1 MSAYNSFLIKHFY
14 DKNDNSKAVVC
25 KVTGIIPTKDNKGSL
40 YVFNNEA
47 HVALNDRETVKNF
60 FINILKNGYCN
71 GIPQEIGSVDD
82 RTITSFMIDLRNI
95 NEYENF
101 ANDVVIAYNEAKNT
115 FEEEHKSIFAKN
127 FELTTAVISIIK
139 HVKSDYSEKLGDAQ
153 IIYFDVYSSGYCDG
167 YLTMALEDKKYPF
180 IDFVKMTGFSSS
192 EDLKVAGSVI
202 NGINAGFIKP
212 APFTLGPIVFN
223 PIGNDSVDLDSS
235 GMIINY
241 IGLLRNNPTNF
252 KEFRIYAT
260 LKFSPKTQ
268 DGKFIGRSQEA
279 YDKFVEFIKL
289 TNEQSKTG
297 KELSETIYLP
307 FLFESAK
314 IEVQGTNPDN
324 IKAVDIATILYKA
337 FINLTIENFE
347 ALSNDSIIDPSNIN
361 IESDNVCT
369 VKFKT
374 ENSVYLT
381 PIFTNSHIK

>member
-1 MSAYNSFLIKHFY
+1 MSAYNSFFIKYFY
-14 DKNDNSKAVVC
+14 DKNDNTKVVVC
-25 KVTGIIPTKDNKGSL
+25 KVTEIIPTKDNKGSL

-47 HVALNDRETVKNF
+47 HVDLNDREITKNF

-71 GIPQEIGSVDD
+71 GIPKEIGDLDD

-95 NEYENF
+95 NDYENF
-101 ANDVVIAYNEAKNT
+101 VNDVIIAYNEAKNT
-115 FEEEHKSIFAKN
+115 IEEEINSKN
-127 FELTTAVISIIK
+127 FELATAIISIIK
-139 HVKSDYSEKLGDAQ
+139 HMKYDYSEKLSDAQ
-153 IIYFDVYSSGYCDG
+153 IIYFDVYASGYCDG

-180 IDFVKMTGFSSS
+180 IDFEKMTGYCTS

-235 GMIINY
+235 GIIINY

-260 LKFSPKTQ
+260 LKFSPNTK

-297 KELSETIYLP
+297 KELSEAIYLP
-307 FLFESAK
+307 FLFESVK

-381 PIFTNSHIK
+381 PIFINSHIK

>member
-47 HVALNDRETVKNF
+47 HVDLNDREITKNF

-71 GIPQEIGSVDD
+71 GIPKEIGDLDD

-95 NEYENF
+95 NDYENF
-101 ANDVVIAYNEAKNT
+101 VNDVIIAYNEAKNT
-115 FEEEHKSIFAKN
+115 IEEEINSKN
-127 FELTTAVISIIK
+127 FELATAIISIIK
-139 HVKSDYSEKLGDAQ
+139 HMKYDYSEKLSDAQ
-153 IIYFDVYSSGYCDG
+153 IIYFDVYASGYCDG

-180 IDFVKMTGFSSS
+180 IDFEKMTGYCTS

-235 GMIINY
+235 GIIINY

-260 LKFSPKTQ
+260 LKFSPNTK

-381 PIFTNSHIK
+381 PIFINSHIK

>member
-14 DKNDNSKAVVC
+14 DKNDDSKAVVC
-25 KVTGIIPTKDNKGSL
+25 KVTGIVPTKENKGSL

-60 FINILKNGYCN
+60 FINVLKNGYCN
-71 GIPQEIGSVDD
+71 GIPQEIGSADD

-101 ANDVVIAYNEAKNT
+101 TNDVIIAYNEAKNSFDGELFFT
-115 FEEEHKSIFAKN
+115 KN
-127 FELTTAVISIIK
+127 FELTTAIISIIK
-139 HVKSDYSEKLGDAQ
+139 HIKSDYSEKLGDAQ
-153 IIYFDVYSSGYCDG
+153 IIYFDVYTSGYCDG
-167 YLTMALEDKKYPF
+167 YLTMVLENKKYPF
-180 IDFVKMTGFSSS
+180 IDFEKMTGFSTS
-192 EDLKVAGSVI
+192 EDLKVAGGVI

-223 PIGNDSVDLDSS
+223 PIGNDSVDLDSN

-241 IGLLRNNPTNF
+241 IGLLRNDPTNF

-289 TNEQSKTG
+289 TNEQVKTG
-297 KELSETIYLP
+297 KELSETVYLP
-307 FLFESAK
+307 FVFDSAK
-314 IEVQGTNPDN
+314 IEIQGTNPDH

-347 ALSNDSIIDPSNIN
+347 ALADDSVIDPSNI
-361 IESDNVCT
+361 IVDSDDVCT

-381 PIFTNSHIK
+381 PIFSNTFMK

>member
-14 DKNDNSKAVVC
+14 DKNDNSKAAVC

-71 GIPQEIGSVDD
+71 GLPQEIGSVDD

-95 NEYENF
+95 NEYVNF

-115 FEEEHKSIFAKN
+115 IEEEPILTKN
-127 FELTTAVISIIK
+127 FELATAVISIIK
-139 HVKSDYSEKLGDAQ
+139 HVKSDYAEKLGDAQ
-153 IIYFDVYSSGYCDG
+153 IIYFDVYTSGYCDG
-167 YLTMALEDKKYPF
+167 YLTMVLEGKKYSF
-180 IDFVKMTGFSSS
+180 IDFEKMTGFSTS
-192 EDLKVAGSVI
+192 EDLKVAGSVT

-223 PIGNDSVDLDSS
+223 PIGNDSIDLDSN

-241 IGLLRNNPTNF
+241 IGLLRNDPTNF

-268 DGKFIGRSQEA
+268 DGKFIGRSLEA

-297 KELSETIYLP
+297 EELSKTVYLP
-307 FLFESAK
+307 FLFDSAK
-314 IEVQGTNPDN
+314 IEIQGTNPDHV
-324 IKAVDIATILYKA
+324 KAVDIATILYKA

-347 ALSNDSIIDPSNIN
+347 ALTNDSVIDPSNI
-361 IESDNVCT
+361 IVESDDVCT
-369 VKFKT
+369 AKFKT

-381 PIFTNSHIK
+381 PIFENTSIK

>member
-1 MSAYNSFLIKHFY
+1 MSAYNSFFIKYFY

-25 KVTGIIPTKDNKGSL
+25 KVTEIIPTKDNKGSL

-47 HVALNDRETVKNF
+47 HVALNARETVKNF

-71 GIPQEIGSVDD
+71 GIPKEIGDWDD

-95 NEYENF
+95 NDYENF
-101 ANDVVIAYNEAKNT
+101 VNDVIIAYNEAKNT
-115 FEEEHKSIFAKN
+115 IEKEINSKN
-127 FELTTAVISIIK
+127 FELATAIISIIK
-139 HVKSDYSEKLGDAQ
+139 HMKYDYSEKLGDAQ
-153 IIYFDVYSSGYCDG
+153 IIYFDVYASGYCDG

-180 IDFVKMTGFSSS
+180 IDFEKMTGYCTS

-202 NGINAGFIKP
+202 NGINVGFIKP

-260 LKFSPKTQ
+260 LKFSPNTK

-289 TNEQSKTG
+289 TNEQSKTD
-297 KELSETIYLP
+297 KELSEAIYLP

-324 IKAVDIATILYKA
+324 IKAIDIATILYKA

-347 ALSNDSIIDPSNIN
+347 ALSNDSIIDPSNLN

-381 PIFTNSHIK
+381 PIFTNLHIK

>member
-14 DKNDNSKAVVC
+14 DKNDDSKSVVC
-25 KVTGIIPTKDNKGSL
+25 KVTGIVPTKDNKGSL

-60 FINILKNGYCN
+60 FINVLKNGYCN
-71 GIPQEIGSVDD
+71 GIPQEIGSADD

-101 ANDVVIAYNEAKNT
+101 ANDVIIAYNEAKNSFDSELFLT
-115 FEEEHKSIFAKN
+115 KN
-127 FELTTAVISIIK
+127 FELTTAIISIIK
-139 HVKSDYSEKLGDAQ
+139 HIKSDYSEKLGDAQ

-167 YLTMALEDKKYPF
+167 YLTMALKDKKYPF

-192 EDLKVAGSVI
+192 EDLKVAGSI
-202 NGINAGFIKP
+202 TNGINAGFIKP
-212 APFTLGPIVFN
+212 APFTLGPIIFN
-223 PIGNDSVDLDSS
+223 PIGNDSVDLDSN

-241 IGLLRNNPTNF
+241 IGLIRKDPTNF

-260 LKFSPKTQ
+260 LKFSPNTQ

-279 YDKFVEFIKL
+279 YDKFVEFIKS

-297 KELSETIYLP
+297 KELPVTIYLP
-307 FLFESAK
+307 FLFDSAK
-314 IEVQGTNPDN
+314 IEIQGTNPDHV
-324 IKAVDIATILYKA
+324 KAIDIATILYKA

-347 ALSNDSIIDPSNIN
+347 ALSDDSVIDPSNI
-361 IESDNVCT
+361 IVESDNVCT

-381 PIFTNSHIK
+381 PIFVNSYIE

>member
-14 DKNDNSKAVVC
+14 DKNDNSKAAVC

-47 HVALNDRETVKNF
+47 HIALNERETVKNF

-71 GIPQEIGSVDD
+71 GLPQEIGSVDD

-95 NEYENF
+95 NEYVNF

-115 FEEEHKSIFAKN
+115 IEEEPILTKN
-127 FELTTAVISIIK
+127 FELATAVISIIK
-139 HVKSDYSEKLGDAQ
+139 HVKSDYVEKLGDAQ
-153 IIYFDVYSSGYCDG
+153 IIYFDVYTSGYCDG
-167 YLTMALEDKKYPF
+167 YLTMALEGKKYPF
-180 IDFVKMTGFSSS
+180 IDFEKMTGFSTS
-192 EDLKVAGSVI
+192 EDLKVAGSVT
-202 NGINAGFIKP
+202 NGINASFIKP

-223 PIGNDSVDLDSS
+223 PIGNDSVDLDSN

-241 IGLLRNNPTNF
+241 IGLLRNDPTNF

-260 LKFSPKTQ
+260 LKFSPKTP
-268 DGKFIGRSQEA
+268 DGKFIGRSLEA

-297 KELSETIYLP
+297 KELSKPVYLP
-307 FLFESAK
+307 FLFDSAK
-314 IEVQGTNPDN
+314 IEIQGTNPDHV
-324 IKAVDIATILYKA
+324 KAVDIATILYKA

-347 ALSNDSIIDPSNIN
+347 ALANDSVIDPSNI
-361 IESDNVCT
+361 IVESDDVCT
-369 VKFKT
+369 AKFKT

-381 PIFTNSHIK
+381 PIFENTSIK

>member
-14 DKNDNSKAVVC
+14 DKNDNSKAAVC

-71 GIPQEIGSVDD
+71 GLPQEIGSVDD

-95 NEYENF
+95 NEYVNF
-101 ANDVVIAYNEAKNT
+101 ANDVVIAYDEAKNT
-115 FEEEHKSIFAKN
+115 IEEEPILTKN
-127 FELTTAVISIIK
+127 FELATAVISIIK

-153 IIYFDVYSSGYCDG
+153 IIYFDVYTSGYCDG
-167 YLTMALEDKKYPF
+167 YLTMALEGKKYPF
-180 IDFVKMTGFSSS
+180 IDFEKMTGFSTS
-192 EDLKVAGSVI
+192 EDLKVAGSLT

-223 PIGNDSVDLDSS
+223 PIGNDSIDLDSN

-241 IGLLRNNPTNF
+241 IGLLRNDPTNF

-260 LKFSPKTQ
+260 LKFSPKTP
-268 DGKFIGRSQEA
+268 DGKFIGRSLEA

-297 KELSETIYLP
+297 EELSKTVYLP
-307 FLFESAK
+307 FLFDSAK
-314 IEVQGTNPDN
+314 IEIQGTNPDHV
-324 IKAVDIATILYKA
+324 KAVDIATILYKA

-347 ALSNDSIIDPSNIN
+347 ALSNDSVIDPSNI
-361 IESDNVCT
+361 IVESDDVCT
-369 VKFKT
+369 AKFKT

-381 PIFTNSHIK
+381 PIFENTSIK

>member
-1 MSAYNSFLIKHFY
+1 MSAYNSFFIKYFY

-25 KVTGIIPTKDNKGSL
+25 KVTEIIPTKDNKGSL

-47 HVALNDRETVKNF
+47 HVALNDREIVKNF

-71 GIPQEIGSVDD
+71 GIPKEIGDWDD

-95 NEYENF
+95 NDYENF
-101 ANDVVIAYNEAKNT
+101 VNDVIIAYNEAKNT
-115 FEEEHKSIFAKN
+115 FEEEINSKN
-127 FELTTAVISIIK
+127 FELATAIISIIK
-139 HVKSDYSEKLGDAQ
+139 HMKYDYSEKLGDAQ
-153 IIYFDVYSSGYCDG
+153 IIYFDVYASGYCDG

-192 EDLKVAGSVI
+192 EDLKVAGSVV

-235 GMIINY
+235 GIVINY

-260 LKFSPKTQ
+260 LKFSPNTK

-297 KELSETIYLP
+297 KELSEAIYLP

-324 IKAVDIATILYKA
+324 IKAIDIATILYKA

-347 ALSNDSIIDPSNIN
+347 ALSNDSIIDPSNFN

>member
-1 MSAYNSFLIKHFY
+1 
-14 DKNDNSKAVVC
+14 
-25 KVTGIIPTKDNKGSL
+25 
-40 YVFNNEA
+40 
-47 HVALNDRETVKNF
+47 
-60 FINILKNGYCN
+60 
-71 GIPQEIGSVDD
+71 
-82 RTITSFMIDLRNI
+82 
-95 NEYENF
+95 
-101 ANDVVIAYNEAKNT
+101 
-115 FEEEHKSIFAKN
+115 
-127 FELTTAVISIIK
+127 
-139 HVKSDYSEKLGDAQ
+139 
-153 IIYFDVYSSGYCDG
+153 
-167 YLTMALEDKKYPF
+167 MALKDKKYPF
-180 IDFVKMTGFSSS
+180 LDFEKMTGFSAS

-223 PIGNDSVDLDSS
+223 PIGNDSVDLDSN

-241 IGLLRNNPTNF
+241 IGLIRNDPTNF
-252 KEFRIYAT
+252 KEFRVYAT
-260 LKFSPKTQ
+260 FKFSPNTQ

-314 IEVQGTNPDN
+314 IEIQGTNPDN

-347 ALSNDSIIDPSNIN
+347 ALSDDSVIDPSNI
-361 IESDNVCT
+361 IVESDDVCT

-381 PIFTNSHIK
+381 PIFVNACIK

>member
-71 GIPQEIGSVDD
+71 GLPQEIGSVDD

-95 NEYENF
+95 NEYVNF
-101 ANDVVIAYNEAKNT
+101 VNDVVIAYNEAKNT
-115 FEEEHKSIFAKN
+115 IEEEPILTKN
-127 FELTTAVISIIK
+127 FELATAVISIIK
-139 HVKSDYSEKLGDAQ
+139 HVKSDYVEKLNDAQ
-153 IIYFDVYSSGYCDG
+153 IIYFDVYTSGYCDG
-167 YLTMALEDKKYPF
+167 YLTMVLEGKKYPF
-180 IDFVKMTGFSSS
+180 IDFEKMTGFSTS
-192 EDLKVAGSVI
+192 EDLKVAGSI
-202 NGINAGFIKP
+202 TNGINAGFIKP

-223 PIGNDSVDLDSS
+223 PIGNDSIDLDSN

-241 IGLLRNNPTNF
+241 IGLLRNDPTNF

-260 LKFSPKTQ
+260 LKFSPKTP
-268 DGKFIGRSQEA
+268 DGKFIGRSLEA

-297 KELSETIYLP
+297 EELSKTVYLP
-307 FLFESAK
+307 FLFDSVK
-314 IEVQGTNPDN
+314 IEIQGTNPDHV
-324 IKAVDIATILYKA
+324 KAVDIATILYKA

-347 ALSNDSIIDPSNIN
+347 ALANDSVIDPSNI
-361 IESDNVCT
+361 IVESDDVCT

-381 PIFTNSHIK
+381 PIFENTSIK

>member
-14 DKNDNSKAVVC
+14 DKNDNSKAAVC

-47 HVALNDRETVKNF
+47 HGALNDRETVKNF

-95 NEYENF
+95 NEYVNF

-115 FEEEHKSIFAKN
+115 IEEEPILTKN
-127 FELTTAVISIIK
+127 FELATAVISIIK

-153 IIYFDVYSSGYCDG
+153 IIYFDVYTSGYCDG
-167 YLTMALEDKKYPF
+167 YLTMALEGKKYPF
-180 IDFVKMTGFSSS
+180 IDFEKMTGFSTS
-192 EDLKVAGSVI
+192 EDLKVAGSLT

-223 PIGNDSVDLDSS
+223 PIGNDSIDLDSN

-241 IGLLRNNPTNF
+241 IGLLRNDPTNF

-260 LKFSPKTQ
+260 LKFSPKTP
-268 DGKFIGRSQEA
+268 DGKFIGRSLEV

-297 KELSETIYLP
+297 EELSKTVYLP
-307 FLFESAK
+307 FLFDSAK
-314 IEVQGTNPDN
+314 IEIQGTNPDHV
-324 IKAVDIATILYKA
+324 KAVDIATILYKA

-347 ALSNDSIIDPSNIN
+347 ALSNDSVIDPLNI
-361 IESDNVCT
+361 IVESDDVCT
-369 VKFKT
+369 AKFKT

-381 PIFTNSHIK
+381 PIFENTSIK

>member
-71 GIPQEIGSVDD
+71 GIPQEIGSADD

-95 NEYENF
+95 NEYEDF

-115 FEEEHKSIFAKN
+115 IDEEPILTKN
-127 FELTTAVISIIK
+127 FELVTAIISIIK
-139 HVKSDYSEKLGDAQ
+139 HVKSDYSEKLDDAQ

-167 YLTMALEDKKYPF
+167 YLTMALKDKKYPF
-180 IDFVKMTGFSSS
+180 LDFEKMTGFSSS
-192 EDLKVAGSVI
+192 EDLKVAGSII

-223 PIGNDSVDLDSS
+223 PIGNDSVDLDSN
-235 GMIINY
+235 GITINY
-241 IGLLRNNPTNF
+241 IGLIRKDPTNF

-260 LKFSPKTQ
+260 LKFSPNTQ

-381 PIFTNSHIK
+381 PIFINSHIK

>member
-1 MSAYNSFLIKHFY
+1 MSAYNSFFIKYFY

-25 KVTGIIPTKDNKGSL
+25 KVTEIIPTKDNKGSL

-71 GIPQEIGSVDD
+71 GIPKEIGDWDD

-95 NEYENF
+95 NDYENF
-101 ANDVVIAYNEAKNT
+101 VNDAIIVYNEAKNT
-115 FEEEHKSIFAKN
+115 IEEEINSKN
-127 FELTTAVISIIK
+127 FELATAIISIIK
-139 HVKSDYSEKLGDAQ
+139 HMKYDYSEKLGDAQ
-153 IIYFDVYSSGYCDG
+153 IIYFDVYASGYCDG

-180 IDFVKMTGFSSS
+180 IDFEKMTGYCTS

-235 GMIINY
+235 GILINY

-260 LKFSPKTQ
+260 LKFSPNTK

-297 KELSETIYLP
+297 KELSEAIYLP
-307 FLFESAK
+307 FLFDSAK

-361 IESDNVCT
+361 IESDNLCT
-369 VKFKT
+369 LKFKT

-381 PIFTNSHIK
+381 PIFTNLHIK

>member
-1 MSAYNSFLIKHFY
+1 MGAYNSFLIKHFY
-14 DKNDNSKAVVC
+14 DKNDDSKAVVC
-25 KVTGIIPTKDNKGSL
+25 KVTGIVPTKDNKGSL

-47 HVALNDRETVKNF
+47 HVALNDREIVKNF
-60 FINILKNGYCN
+60 FINVLKNGYCN
-71 GIPQEIGSVDD
+71 GIPQEIGSADD
-82 RTITSFMIDLRNI
+82 RTITSFMIDLRKI

-101 ANDVVIAYNEAKNT
+101 TNDVIIAFNEAKNS
-115 FEEEHKSIFAKN
+115 FEGELFLTKN
-127 FELTTAVISIIK
+127 FELTTAIISIIK
-139 HVKSDYSEKLGDAQ
+139 HIKSDYSEKLGDAQ
-153 IIYFDVYSSGYCDG
+153 IIYFDVYTSGYCDG
-167 YLTMALEDKKYPF
+167 YLTMALENKKYPF
-180 IDFVKMTGFSSS
+180 IDFEKMTGFSTS
-192 EDLKVAGSVI
+192 EDLKVAGGVT

-223 PIGNDSVDLDSS
+223 PIGNDSVVLDSN

-241 IGLLRNNPTNF
+241 IGLLRNDPTNF

-289 TNEQSKTG
+289 TNEQVKTG
-297 KELSETIYLP
+297 KELSETVYLP
-307 FLFESAK
+307 FVFDSAK
-314 IEVQGTNPDN
+314 IEIQGTNPDH
-324 IKAVDIATILYKA
+324 IKSVDIATILYKA

-347 ALSNDSIIDPSNIN
+347 ALADDSVIDPSNI
-361 IESDNVCT
+361 IVDSDEVCT

-381 PIFTNSHIK
+381 PIFSNTSMK

>member
-14 DKNDNSKAVVC
+14 DKNDDSKAVVC

-60 FINILKNGYCN
+60 FINVLKNGYCN
-71 GIPQEIGSVDD
+71 GIPQEIGSADD
-82 RTITSFMIDLRNI
+82 RTITSFMIDLRKI

-101 ANDVVIAYNEAKNT
+101 TNDVIIAYNEAKNSFDSELFLT
-115 FEEEHKSIFAKN
+115 KN
-127 FELTTAVISIIK
+127 FELTTAIISIIK
-139 HVKSDYSEKLGDAQ
+139 HIKSDYSEKLGDAQ
-153 IIYFDVYSSGYCDG
+153 IIYFDVYTSGYCDG
-167 YLTMALEDKKYPF
+167 YLTMVLENKKYPF
-180 IDFVKMTGFSSS
+180 VDFEKMTGFSTS
-192 EDLKVAGSVI
+192 EDLKVAGGVI

-223 PIGNDSVDLDSS
+223 PIGNDSVDLDSN

-241 IGLLRNNPTNF
+241 IGLLRNDPTNF

-289 TNEQSKTG
+289 TNEQVKTG
-297 KELSETIYLP
+297 KELSETVYLP
-307 FLFESAK
+307 FVFNNAK
-314 IEVQGTNPDN
+314 IEIQGTNPDH

-347 ALSNDSIIDPSNIN
+347 ALADDSVIDPSNI
-361 IESDNVCT
+361 IVDSDDVCT

-381 PIFTNSHIK
+381 PIFSNTFMK